1 MAKKGTVLL
10 KANKEKKTFFLIEHP
25 LTFGPDPICHEGPE
39 QEICSGGSDEVCG
52 MFGRDSELQRGN
64 GW

>member
-1 MAKKGTVLL
+1 MAKKETLFLG
-10 KANKEKKTFFLIEHP
+10 ANKISSLLNHS
-25 LTFGPDPICHEGPE
+25 LTFGPDPIVREGPE

-52 MFGRDSELQRGN
+52 MFGRDSELQRRN

>member
-1 MAKKGTVLL
+1 MAKKRTLL
-10 KANKEKKTFFLIEHP
+10 LEAKKENVTSFLLDHS
-25 LTFGPDPICHEGPE
+25 LTFGPDPIVREGPE

-52 MFGRDSELQRGN
+52 MFGRDSELQRGS

>member
-1 MAKKGTVLL
+1 MSTGGKETLL
-10 KANKEKKTFFLIEHP
+10 LETNKVSSLFDHS
-25 LTFGPDPICHEGPE
+25 LTFGLDPIVREGPE

-52 MFGRDSELQRGN
+52 MFGRDSELQRRN